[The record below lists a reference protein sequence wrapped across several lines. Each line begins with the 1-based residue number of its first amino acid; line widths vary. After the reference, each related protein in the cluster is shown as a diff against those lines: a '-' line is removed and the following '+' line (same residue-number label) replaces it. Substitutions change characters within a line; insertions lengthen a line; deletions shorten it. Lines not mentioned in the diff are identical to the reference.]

1 MAQYSP
7 NFEFQIFN
15 TDTKERFDLDVEKIT
30 DYPLAL
36 TYSIKDVQD
45 PSSSKGS
52 YSKTFII
59 PATGHNNTTLKGLFS
74 ESLFDS
80 HLYVE
85 DSKLKE
91 RNTKAFHNRIHVKFM
106 AKIISGLTLYLN

>member
-74 ESLFDS
+74 ESLLI
-80 HLYVE
+80 HIYM
-85 DSKLKE
+85 SKITTRLFLLTE
-91 RNTKAFHNRIHVKFM
+91 CRCWR
-106 AKIISGLTLYLN
+106 KIPN